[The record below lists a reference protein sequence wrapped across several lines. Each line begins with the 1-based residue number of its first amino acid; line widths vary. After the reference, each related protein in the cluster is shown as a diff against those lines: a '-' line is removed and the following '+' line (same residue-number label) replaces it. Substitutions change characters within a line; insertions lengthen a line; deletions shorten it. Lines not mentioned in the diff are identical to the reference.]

1 MILKDCLFSVSKLES
16 YVQNLWQGAA
26 NWILTIHWIMGKL
39 DSNAL
44 PHTITH
50 WWLRRTYKYNH
61 TQHTYCYILHVYC
74 NTIRIIKWYFWRHFS
89 TNPNMCPFV
98 HLSAFQRQVQSWNF
112 PSNTSIIIQILPGY
126 SALVGVPDIWV
137 IGSALLDE
145 YTLGAEDLSTHKTK
159 WDQMKIMYFKGRNI
173 YDI

>member
-1 MILKDCLFSVSKLES
+1 MSIFYKLTWDGTTMILKDCLFSVSKLES
-16 YVQNLWQGAA
+16 YVQNIWQGAA

-89 TNPNMCPFV
+89 TNPNICPFV
-98 HLSAFQRQVQSWNF
+98 HLSAFQRQVQSWKFSFEHVNNNPNLTWLQCF
-112 PSNTSIIIQILPGY
+112 SWGPRHLGNWECSLRRVY
-126 SALVGVPDIWV
+126 S
-137 IGSALLDE
+137 
-145 YTLGAEDLSTHKTK
+145 LS
-159 WDQMKIMYFKGRNI
+159 WGP
-173 YDI
+173 